1 MSEDKEFYA
10 MVRARINKIN
20 ESIAENQIKLEKL
33 KELDIELQKSMKELE
48 ETRKSIIN
56 QGERTDG

>member
-33 KELDIELQKSMKELE
+33 KELE

-56 QGERTDG
+56 QEKR

>member
-56 QGERTDG
+56 QGRRST